1 MDEQF
6 EILRRKKA
14 DLSSSSRRSSVE
26 LTGSGTSDVKIID
39 NKRPVSRHDTSAVE
53 ERFQRPKPLSPP
65 GSSGANGVRVRNNL
79 VETAPPPPYYAG
91 KERPPG
97 GAKKNIIRHAEL
109 HSQYVGRLW
118 EI

>member
-14 DLSSSSRRSSVE
+14 ALSSSSRRSSVE
-26 LTGSGTSDVKIID
+26 LTGSGTGDVKIID
-39 NKRPVSRHDTSAVE
+39 NKRPVTGRDTSSME
-53 ERFQRPKPLSPP
+53 ERFPRPKHLSPP
-65 GSSGANGVRVRNNL
+65 GSSGANGLRVRSNL

-91 KERPPG
+91 KERPG

-109 HSQYVGRLW
+109 HSQYAERLC